1 MKLLAMKVVPM
12 KFVPT
17 LFVSGAVLAVLTLQ
31 PALAAQRAKASAADQ
46 AEVTKGNNAFTVD
59 LYGRLREQKGN
70 LFFSPESISTA
81 FAMADAGARG
91 ETAAE
96 MARVFHYTLPQD
108 RLYPAMGALLAGMNA
123 QHAGYELRVGDA
135 LWAQQESSFES
146 SYLGLMQRDYGANF
160 RRVDFKTQPEAVR
173 GTINQWVEK
182 ETNDRVTNLIG
193 PGVLTPQ
200 TRLVLTNAIYFKGT
214 WRAPFEKG
222 ATTEDGDFHLSA
234 AQTVKTPLMHR
245 TGGYRYYD
253 GATFQEL
260 ELPYE
265 GDDLAMVVLLPKE
278 TDGLSALEQK
288 FTPAASQA
296 WIDKLEP
303 AEKVIVT
310 FPRFTM
316 TQQFE
321 LSGTLA
327 KMGMPQAFSPAADFS
342 GMTGKRAFSIS
353 AAIHKAFIDVNEQ
366 GTEAAAATATVM
378 VATAMRVPR
387 PEPPPVVFRA
397 DHPFLFMIRDV
408 KTGGILFLGRVEDPT
423 K

>member
-1 MKLLAMKVVPM
+1 MQ
-12 KFVPT
+12 FVPT
-17 LFVSGAVLAVLTLQ
+17 LFVSGAILAVLSLQ
-31 PALAAQRAKASAADQ
+31 PGLAAQPAKASAADQ
-46 AEVTKGNNAFTVD
+46 AEVTKGNNAIAVD

-108 RLYPAMGALLAGMNA
+108 RLHPAMGALLAGMNA
-123 QHAGYELRVGDA
+123 HHAGYELRVGDA
-135 LWAQQESSFES
+135 LWAQQGSNFES
-146 SYLGLMQRDYGANF
+146 SYLTLMQSDYTADF
-160 RRVDFKTQPEAVR
+160 QRVDFKTQPEAVR
-173 GTINQWVEK
+173 GTINEWVEK
-182 ETNDRVTNLIG
+182 ETNDRITNLIG

-214 WRAPFEKG
+214 WRDPFEKG
-222 ATTEDGDFHLSA
+222 ATTAEGDFHLSA
-234 AQTVKTPLMHR
+234 AQTAKTALMHR
-245 TGGYRYYD
+245 TGGYRYFD
-253 GATFQEL
+253 GGTFQEL
-260 ELPYE
+260 ELPYQ

-278 TDGLSALEQK
+278 TDGLNALERR
-288 FTPAASQA
+288 FSSVAAQA
-296 WIDKLEP
+296 WVDKLEP
-303 AEKVIVT
+303 FGKVIVT
-310 FPRFTM
+310 LPRFRM

-327 KMGMPQAFSPAADFS
+327 KMGMPRAFTPAADFS
-342 GMTGKRAFSIS
+342 GMTGKPEFSIS
-353 AAIHKAFIDVNEQ
+353 AAIHKAFIDVNEE

-378 VATAMRVPR
+378 VATAMRAPMQ
-387 PEPPPVVFRA
+387 EPPPVVFRA